1 MFDDTPQAVAVRY
14 HQDFVVNGQFGENHA
29 LPVGQRPFDG
39 LLERF
44 GAGQLLVRDP
54 GVAGIEARIA
64 GIVFGQ
70 RIGCDVV
77 AAPPDVHLLFAE
89 AGRRFALVE
98 PLQYA
103 VMFLVEAPVF
113 LDGDPFLIEPVEN
126 TVQGP
131 DGPFQVGGV
140 GFAETESFGFEQF
153 SGFEGLFDAFVRE
166 IDVRP
171 SREAV
176 FAVPRAFAVPQQYDF
191 FHGMICFYLYFTSL
205 RHSPWE
211 NA

>member
-1 MFDDTPQAVAVRY
+1 MPFQVFDDTPQAVAVRY

-89 AGRRFALVE
+89 AGRRFR
-98 PLQYA
+98 
-103 VMFLVEAPVF
+103 
-113 LDGDPFLIEPVEN
+113 
-126 TVQGP
+126 
-131 DGPFQVGGV
+131 
-140 GFAETESFGFEQF
+140 S
-153 SGFEGLFDAFVRE
+153 
-166 IDVRP
+166 
-171 SREAV
+171 
-176 FAVPRAFAVPQQYDF
+176 
-191 FHGMICFYLYFTSL
+191 C
-205 RHSPWE
+205 
-211 NA
+211 